1 VLALVESRLL
11 SRRYALSALIALPMT
26 VALLFIMTR
35 LILPSDQDRIVT
47 LMIQNIEFHRIFLPP
62 DPIGIHV
69 FKLPPPIEDTPL
81 PIKPVLSVDDA
92 DQKQERASDETSTQ
106 EGRAQLI
113 DWWAEARR
121 LTQET
126 DDEAHKR
133 WLLEQGYEPYVSIM
147 QGPLPITNSV
157 RGTLPPSQEEVTGY
171 LNNFGDMEFKISE
184 NCVMQTQVSSRLDMS
199 DFVRNL
205 PMRVMCKSAST
216 VKYSFD
222 RRNRD

>member
-1 VLALVESRLL
+1 MLAPVESGLL
-11 SRRYALSALIALPMT
+11 LRRYALSALIALPMT

-35 LILPSDQDRIVT
+35 LILPSEQDRIVAR
-47 LMIQNIEFHRIFLPP
+47 MIKNIEFHRIVIPP
-62 DPIGIHV
+62 DPVGIQI
-69 FKLPPPIEDTPL
+69 FKPPPPIEETRP
-81 PIKPVLSVDDA
+81 PVKPVSSVEDSNQNQESPSDA
-92 DQKQERASDETSTQ
+92 SSTD
-106 EGRAQLI
+106 EGRAHLI

-121 LTQET
+121 LTQES
-126 DDEAHKR
+126 DDEALKR

-147 QGPLPITNSV
+147 QGSLPITNSV
-157 RGTLPPSQEEVTGY
+157 RGTLPPSQEDVTGY
-171 LNNFGDMEFKISE
+171 LNNFGDMEIKISE

-222 RRNRD
+222 RRKRD